1 MRLRQFSTVWSG
13 LWVVFLVSL
22 GVIGLS
28 VSGTAY
34 ANISAW
40 VEGRFEFEYEHEP
53 IVVKGAQLFYCADA
67 QCSAPRPWQEVEPS
81 GEFRCTQ
88 DGCKVALY
96 REGGGY
102 LKMIV
107 EFEDRTRESNVFE
120 QLSRDARYR
129 VRVTETGLQVT
140 ALERSFARR
149 LWDDGFGLALP
160 LTLIVEIA
168 VASVYRVRVPFP
180 RRYLGWVALASVPTL
195 PVVWWI
201 VLEYPD
207 YVTGIVL
214 AEVFAILFEAGFLY
228 FAFRKRLTPARSLLL
243 SVLMNGA
250 SFLVGIAVDVLIL
263 GHSL

>member
-1 MRLRQFSTVWSG
+1 MNHRQISTVWSG
-13 LWVVFLVSL
+13 LWAVFLVSL

-40 VEGRFEFEYEHEP
+40 VEGRFEFKYEREP
-53 IVVKGAQLFYCADA
+53 VAVKGAQLFYCADS
-67 QCSAPRPWQEVEPS
+67 QCSAPRPWQELEPS
-81 GEFRCTQ
+81 GEFHCTQ
-88 DGCKVALY
+88 DGCKAALY

-102 LKMIV
+102 LKLIV
-107 EFEDRTRESNVFE
+107 EFEDRTRESNVFK

-129 VRVTETGLQVT
+129 VRVTETDLRVT

-214 AEVFAILFEAGFLY
+214 AELFAVLFEAGFLY
-228 FAFRKRLTPARSLLL
+228 FAFRKKLTPARSLLL
-243 SVLMNGA
+243 SGLMNGA
-250 SFLVGIAVDVLIL
+250 SFLVGLAVASQIL
-263 GHSL
+263 DHRW